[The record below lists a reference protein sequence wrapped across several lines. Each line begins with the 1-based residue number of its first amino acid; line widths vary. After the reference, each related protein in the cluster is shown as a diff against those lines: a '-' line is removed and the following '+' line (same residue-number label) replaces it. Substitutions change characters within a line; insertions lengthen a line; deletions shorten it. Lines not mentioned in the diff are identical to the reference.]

1 MRSEVLQESL
11 SALMDNEADEL
22 EVRRVL
28 QAADQ
33 DPALR
38 STWARYQMARSV
50 MHKEPW
56 QGSIDLSA
64 GIAAA
69 LQDEPALQME
79 PEQAAPAAAQGSVL
93 WRNFGRMAVAA
104 SVTLAVLV
112 GVRMVNQ
119 GDAPTQPMTAAN
131 SPAPSMLQANPAA
144 RTGAVLAGYSQ
155 NGAAVT
161 AAEPLAPAQAPSAW
175 HEQRIS
181 RYLREH
187 AEAGAQ
193 SNTPQLVP
201 YARAASMEGR

>member
-28 QAADQ
+28 QATEQ
-33 DPALR
+33 DPELR
-38 STWARYQMARSV
+38 GTWSRYQVARSV

-69 LQDEPALQME
+69 LHDEPALQV
-79 PEQAAPAAAQGSVL
+79 APHASTAKSGSVI
-93 WRNFGRMAVAA
+93 WRNMGRVAVAA

-119 GDAPTQPMTAAN
+119 DAVPGGSQMTAATM
-131 SPAPSMLQANPAA
+131 SAPSMLQANPAA
-144 RTGAVLAGYSQ
+144 RSGAVLAGYSQ
-155 NGAAVT
+155 TGNAG
-161 AAEPLAPAQAPSAW
+161 AEPLAPAQAPSAW
-175 HEQRIS
+175 HEQRIG

-187 AEAGAQ
+187 AEASAQ
-193 SNTPQLVP
+193 AGSPQLIP